1 MLAIFLDL
9 ETTGLDSTKHNVL
22 EIAFKILDLPTNE
35 WKAEY
40 QSIVKL
46 DWDLWEKR
54 DPLSIEINGFK
65 FDYLTTGKELN
76 IVREDIID
84 IFTKVGVERGK
95 AVFICQNPAFDRG
108 FFAHIIDVY
117 TQERKH
123 WPYHW
128 LDLASMYWTVR
139 IQDCQQKGIPFP
151 KEIIISKD
159 EIAKHYQ
166 LPPEAHPHKAMN
178 GVNHLIQCYQAVLK
192 AKETLDIPVSC

>member
-1 MLAIFLDL
+1 MLAIFLDQ

-22 EIAFKILDLPTNE
+22 EIAFKILDLASNE

-46 DWDLWEKR
+46 DWELWEKR
-54 DPLSIEINGFK
+54 DPVSIEINGFQW
-65 FDYLTTGKELN
+65 DDLARGKDLLVIKE
-76 IVREDIID
+76 EIIT
-84 IFTKVGVERGK
+84 IFTQLGVERGK

-108 FFAHIIDVY
+108 FFAHLIDVY

-139 IQDCQQKGIPFP
+139 MQECSQKKVPFP
-151 KEIIISKD
+151 KEIILSKD
-159 EIAKHYQ
+159 EIAKFYH
-166 LPPEAHPHKAMN
+166 LPPENHPHRAMN
-178 GVNHLIQCYQAVLK
+178 GVNHLIQCYQAVFR
-192 AKETLDIPVSC
+192 